1 MLSGL
6 DGERALR
13 ALELTGPKAPM
24 MAVVQINHL
33 GGALAVEPAVPTA
46 VPYRD
51 AAFLLR
57 PLSPLEG
64 TGVAAVRALYA
75 QVSSVLEPLTVGRS
89 LNFSFGGGDR
99 TGGLHD
105 ERTRKRLAGVVSQY
119 DPASL
124 FGGVYEGQCP
134 SRCQPRR
141 PTSFQA
147 VGSAPIASA
156 AFSASPSR
164 NGTRPAAIAALADIP
179 VESARYGTPTA

>member
-1 MLSGL
+1 M
-6 DGERALR
+6 
-13 ALELTGPKAPM
+13 
-24 MAVVQINHL
+24 
-33 GGALAVEPAVPTA
+33 PTA

-57 PLSPLEG
+57 LLSPLDG

-75 QVSSVLEPLTVGRS
+75 RVSSVLEPLAVGRS

-99 TGGLHD
+99 TGGFHD
-105 ERTRKRLAGVVSQY
+105 EWTRKRLAGVVSQY

-124 FGGVYEGQCP
+124 FGGICEGEQP
-134 SRCQPRR
+134 GQPRR

-147 VGSAPIASA
+147 AGSAPIARA

-179 VESARYGTPTA
+179 MESARYGTPTA